1 MFHIFKDNYFFIH
14 QKSIKIVLCKTKNK
28 RIFKSMIE
36 KYIKELL
43 LTQDKVTVPHLGTF
57 TASFSPSR
65 ISADGTTLLP
75 PHKEISFSI
84 YIREEDRNDD
94 FMKVVMKAE
103 NIGYY
108 DFNESLLAF
117 VEQVQQSIATSGRY
131 YLEGVG
137 TLVKDEYNKIILQQ
151 DPNEFLLGD
160 SFGLPT
166 LDTNFINKQKEQE
179 IAEIEEVRPIEKELS
194 EEKPNATQTKIA
206 EQYEE
211 VNRQEI
217 KRQQEILEQKTNK
230 QQKTKVDTAQGEKKS
245 DLTWWIAVVPMVF
258 LLAFLVYLFTSPE
271 AMQNFKS
278 YFASEEK
285 VSEEANTSTKEELT
299 SPSESE
305 DNSTT
310 ITDEEVNPIDN
321 RLSDNPSPIQEDTK
335 PVTEPPPITNDSK
348 TSEDQL
354 VAGKYYLVYGSF
366 SAKSGAEK
374 ARTMLANQGLE
385 VKILFLSAK
394 NMYRVVIGDFSSYEE
409 ANNKKIAL
417 GSDFSQTWV
426 LKGE

>member
-1 MFHIFKDNYFFIH
+1 
-14 QKSIKIVLCKTKNK
+14 
-28 RIFKSMIE
+28 MIE

-57 TASFSPSR
+57 TASFSPSS
-65 ISADGTTLLP
+65 ISADGATLLP

-94 FMKVVMKAE
+94 FMKAVMKAE

-117 VEQVQQSIATSGRY
+117 VEQVQQSIATYGKHH
-131 YLEGVG
+131 LEGLG

-166 LDTNFINKQKEQE
+166 LDTNFIYKLKEQE
-179 IAEIEEVRPIEKELS
+179 VPEIQEVKPIETEPS
-194 EEKPNATQTKIA
+194 EGKPNATKTKVV
-206 EQYEE
+206 EKYEE
-211 VNRQEI
+211 ANRQEI
-217 KRQQEILEQKTNK
+217 KRQQEILEQKPNK
-230 QQKTKVDTAQGEKKS
+230 DPKTTLDTKQAERKT

-258 LLAFLVYLFTSPE
+258 LLAFLIYLFTSPE

-278 YFASEEK
+278 YFTSEEK
-285 VSEEANTSTKEELT
+285 VNEEVNNPINEEITSSLDSEENSNLTQEE
-299 SPSESE
+299 
-305 DNSTT
+305 
-310 ITDEEVNPIDN
+310 INPIDN
-321 RLSDNPSPIQEDTK
+321 RLSDNPTPIQDTK
-335 PVTEPPPITNDSK
+335 AVTEPPPVAKDSK
-348 TSEDQL
+348 ASNDEL
-354 VAGKYYLVYGSF
+354 VAGKFYLVYGSF
-366 SAKSGAEK
+366 SAKNGAEK
-374 ARTMLANQGLE
+374 ARKMLENQGLE
-385 VKILFLSAK
+385 VKLIFLSAK
-394 NMYRVVIGDFSSYEE
+394 NMYRVVIGEFNSYEE
-409 ANNKKIAL
+409 ANNKKVAL

>member
-1 MFHIFKDNYFFIH
+1 MYFG
-14 QKSIKIVLCKTKNK
+14 KTKNK

-75 PHKEISFSI
+75 PHKDISFSI

-117 VEQVQQSIATSGRY
+117 VEQVQQSIATSGKY
-131 YLEGVG
+131 YLEGLG

-166 LDTNFINKQKEQE
+166 LDTNFANKQKEQE
-179 IAEIEEVRPIEKELS
+179 IPEIEKVKPIEIEPS
-194 EEKPNATQTKIA
+194 EEKPSATKIKVVDKDEEA
-206 EQYEE
+206 SRQEE
-211 VNRQEI
+211 VKRTQEPI
-217 KRQQEILEQKTNK
+217 EKKTNK
-230 QQKTKVDTAQGEKKS
+230 EQKMKAESVPAERKS
-245 DLTWWIAVVPMVF
+245 DLAWWLAVVPMVF
-258 LLAFLVYLFTSPE
+258 LLAFLIYLLTSPE

-278 YFASEEK
+278 YFTSEEQ
-285 VSEEANTSTKEELT
+285 VNEAVNSPSSEEVT
-299 SPSESE
+299 SPLDSG
-305 DNSTT
+305 DNSNLAE
-310 ITDEEVNPIDN
+310 EEVNPIDN
-321 RLSDNPSPIQEDTK
+321 RLSDNPTPTQDTK
-335 PVTEPPPITNDSK
+335 PVTEPPPIADNSKATND
-348 TSEDQL
+348 EL
-354 VAGKYYLVYGSF
+354 VKGKFYLVYGSF

-374 ARTMLANQGLE
+374 ARNMLESQGLE
-385 VKILFLSAK
+385 AKLLFLNTK
-394 NMYRVVIGDFSSYEE
+394 NMYRVVIGEFSSYEE

-417 GSDFSQTWV
+417 GSNFSQTWV

>member
-1 MFHIFKDNYFFIH
+1 
-14 QKSIKIVLCKTKNK
+14 
-28 RIFKSMIE
+28 MIE

-94 FMKVVMKAE
+94 FMKAVMKAE

-117 VEQVQQSIATSGRY
+117 VEQVQQSIATYGKY
-131 YLEGVG
+131 HLEGLG
-137 TLVKDEYNKIILQQ
+137 TLVKDAYNKIILQQ

-166 LDTNFINKQKEQE
+166 LDTNFVHKSKEQE
-179 IAEIEEVRPIEKELS
+179 VPEIEEVKPLETQPS
-194 EEKPNATQTKIA
+194 EEKPNATKTKVV
-206 EQYEE
+206 EKYEE
-211 VNRQEI
+211 ANRQEI

-230 QQKTKVDTAQGEKKS
+230 DPKTNLDTKQAERKT

-258 LLAFLVYLFTSPE
+258 LLAFLIYLFTSPE

-278 YFASEEK
+278 YFTSEEK
-285 VSEEANTSTKEELT
+285 VSEEVNNPINEEITSSLDSEEDSNL
-299 SPSESE
+299 
-305 DNSTT
+305 
-310 ITDEEVNPIDN
+310 ITEEINPIDN
-321 RLSDNPSPIQEDTK
+321 RLSDNPTPIQDTK
-335 PVTEPPPITNDSK
+335 PVTEPPPVVKDSK
-348 TSEDQL
+348 ASNDEL
-354 VAGKYYLVYGSF
+354 VSGKFYLVYGSF
-366 SAKSGAEK
+366 SAKNGAEK
-374 ARTMLANQGLE
+374 ARKMLENQGLE
-385 VKILFLSAK
+385 TKLIFLSAK
-394 NMYRVVIGDFSSYEE
+394 NMYRVVIGEFNSYEE
-409 ANNKKIAL
+409 ANNKKVAL

>member
-1 MFHIFKDNYFFIH
+1 
-14 QKSIKIVLCKTKNK
+14 
-28 RIFKSMIE
+28 MIE

-65 ISADGTTLLP
+65 ISTDGTTLLP

-217 KRQQEILEQKTNK
+217 KRQQEILERQKPNK
-230 QQKTKVDTAQGEKKS
+230 QQKTTVDTAQGEKKS

-278 YFASEEK
+278 YFVSEEK
-285 VSEEANTSTKEELT
+285 VSEEVNSSTKEELT

-374 ARTMLANQGLE
+374 ARKMLANQGLE

>member
-1 MFHIFKDNYFFIH
+1 
-14 QKSIKIVLCKTKNK
+14 
-28 RIFKSMIE
+28 MIE

-65 ISADGTTLLP
+65 ISADGATLLP
-75 PHKEISFSI
+75 PHKDISFSI

-117 VEQVQQSIATSGRY
+117 VEQVQQSIATYGKHH
-131 YLEGVG
+131 LEGLG

-166 LDTNFINKQKEQE
+166 LDTNFINKQKEYETPE
-179 IAEIEEVRPIEKELS
+179 IDEVKPIKTEPS
-194 EEKPNATQTKIA
+194 EENPNATKTKVIDKDEA
-206 EQYEE
+206 IS
-211 VNRQEI
+211 RQEV
-217 KRQQEILEQKTNK
+217 KQTQEPVEKKPNK
-230 QQKTKVDTAQGEKKS
+230 QQKTKADATTPERKS
-245 DLTWWIAVVPMVF
+245 DLTWWLAVVPMVF
-258 LLAFLVYLFTSPE
+258 LLAFLIYLFTSPE

-278 YFASEEK
+278 YFTSEDK
-285 VSEEANTSTKEELT
+285 VSEEVNNLINEEETTSSLD
-299 SPSESE
+299 SE
-305 DNSTT
+305 DNSNL
-310 ITDEEVNPIDN
+310 TDEEINPIDN
-321 RLSDNPSPIQEDTK
+321 RLSDNPPPIQDTK
-335 PVTEPPPITNDSK
+335 PVTDPPPVVKDSK
-348 TSEDQL
+348 TTNDEL
-354 VAGKYYLVYGSF
+354 VSGKFYLVYGSF
-366 SAKSGAEK
+366 SAKNGAEK
-374 ARTMLANQGLE
+374 ARKMLENQGLE
-385 VKILFLSAK
+385 AKLLFLSAK
-394 NMYRVVIGDFSSYEE
+394 NMYRVVIGEFNSYEE

-417 GSDFSQTWV
+417 GNDFSQTWV

>member
-1 MFHIFKDNYFFIH
+1 
-14 QKSIKIVLCKTKNK
+14 
-28 RIFKSMIE
+28 MIE

-57 TASFSPSR
+57 IASFSPSR

-117 VEQVQQSIATSGRY
+117 VEQVQQSIATSGKY

-179 IAEIEEVRPIEKELS
+179 IDEIEEVKPIEKGLS
-194 EEKPNATQTKIA
+194 EERPNATQTKIA

-217 KRQQEILEQKTNK
+217 KRQQEILEQKANK
-230 QQKTKVDTAQGEKKS
+230 QQKTTVDTVQAEKKS
-245 DLTWWIAVVPMVF
+245 DLRWWIAVVPMVF

-278 YFASEEK
+278 YFVSAEK
-285 VSEEANTSTKEELT
+285 VSEEAKASTKEEFS

-305 DNSTT
+305 DNSS
-310 ITDEEVNPIDN
+310 IADEEVNPIDN

-348 TSEDQL
+348 ASEDRL

-374 ARTMLANQGLE
+374 ARKMLVNQGLE
-385 VKILFLSAK
+385 VKILFLSNK